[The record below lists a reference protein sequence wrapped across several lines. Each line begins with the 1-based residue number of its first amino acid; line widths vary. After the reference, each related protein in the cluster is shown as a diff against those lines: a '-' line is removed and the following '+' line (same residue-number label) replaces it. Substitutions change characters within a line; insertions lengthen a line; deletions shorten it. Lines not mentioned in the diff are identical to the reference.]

1 MTASYPKPSKM
12 SKEQAEKL
20 IDQSYVNYRRQ
31 IEDLQRKA
39 QWDLKAVWGDAFH
52 YPTDQDRVDE
62 ARRIIQRY
70 GDMGA
75 QVAQNYYTQVRTAT
89 SAAYDIDLPPY
100 EAPRYPSRDDLIWQL
115 SGGTNNTD
123 VPGLHLRDVIPDAA
137 GNVHNKAGIR
147 IDDLWPSTGNIDDYL
162 DYISKWI
169 QSAGRMQVQNNIRVD
184 PTQPRWARIPKGETC
199 EFCLMLAS
207 RGFDY
212 LTEETASLGG
222 SFHDGACDC
231 AVVPSWVESKIS
243 GYNPVLLKQRWQAC
257 ADTVA
262 LLTTEKEYDRY
273 VQAFTPDKRHP
284 EPFSYSHWK
293 RNIELAE
300 ARWRDRTWLNGG
312 PEPPITFE
320 TEKLRQETEMARPQE
335 IRTAQRLRKHGI
347 IPAFQVDS
355 RPVID
360 PITGIEES
368 IGLPDWAG
376 GIEIKTPDKA
386 KAFRSID
393 GYLGSASKKEDC
405 KRLII
410 DNTENPNMSD
420 DTLIEYIHQSNR
432 FKRGMIY
439 ILDKEQSLL
448 RIR

>member
-1 MTASYPKPSKM
+1 MSATYPKPPKM

-20 IDQSYVNYRRQ
+20 IDQSYMSYRRQ

-39 QWDLKAVWGDAFH
+39 QWDLKAVWDDKI
-52 YPTDQDRVDE
+52 YWPTDQDRVEE

-123 VPGLHLRDVIPDAA
+123 VPGLHLRDVIPDAD

-147 IDDLWPSTGNIDDYL
+147 IDDLWPLTGNIDDYL

-169 QSAGRMQVQNNIRVD
+169 QSAGRMQVQNNIRMD

-222 SFHDGACDC
+222 SFHNGACDC

-243 GYNPVLLKQRWQAC
+243 GYNPYLLEQRWQAC
-257 ADTVA
+257 VDTVA
-262 LLTTEKEYDRY
+262 RLTTEKEYDKY
-273 VQAFTPDKRHP
+273 VQAFTPDKRHT

-300 ARWRDRTWLNGG
+300 ARWRDRTWMNGG
-312 PEPPITFE
+312 PEPPITFATEELREE
-320 TEKLRQETEMARPQE
+320 TEKTRPQE
-335 IRTAQRLRKHGI
+335 IRTAKRLRKHGV
-347 IPAFQVDS
+347 IPAFQ
-355 RPVID
+355 ID
-360 PITGIEES
+360 YKTAVNETTGIEER
-368 IGLPDWAG
+368 IGLADWAH

-386 KAFRSID
+386 KTFRSID
-393 GYLGSASKKEDC
+393 THMGSAAKKADC
-405 KRLII
+405 LRLIF

-420 DTLIEYIHQSNR
+420 DQLVEYVAQSHR
-432 FKRGMIY
+432 FKRGLVY
-439 ILDKEQSLL
+439 ILTKEEQFI
-448 RIR
+448 RIK

>member
-1 MTASYPKPSKM
+1 MSATYPKPPKM
-12 SKEQAEKL
+12 SKEQADRL
-20 IDQSYVNYRRQ
+20 IDQSYADYRRQ

-39 QWDLKAVWGDAFH
+39 QWDLKAVWGDEFH
-52 YPTDQDRVDE
+52 WPTDQDRVEE

-75 QVAQNYYTQVRTAT
+75 QVAQDYYMQVRTAT

-123 VPGLHLRDVIPDAA
+123 VPGLHLRDVIPDAD

-169 QSAGRMQVQNNIRVD
+169 QSAGRMQVQNNIRMD

-222 SFHDGACDC
+222 SFHNGACDC

-243 GYNPVLLKQRWQAC
+243 GYNPYLLEQRWQAC
-257 ADTVA
+257 VDTVA
-262 LLTTEKEYDRY
+262 LLTTEKEYDKY
-273 VQAFTPDKRHP
+273 VQAFVPDDRHP

-293 RNIELAE
+293 RNLELAE
-300 ARWRDRTWLNGG
+300 ARQRSKQWLNGG
-312 PEPPITFE
+312 DPPVVTYLKSRERIEKVEPRDLFAIDILQANGFILTTLEEDAPKGYSNID
-320 TEKLRQETEMARPQE
+320 LRIGAQLWE
-335 IRTAQRLRKHGI
+335 IKSPTSTSERVVEANLRKAKKQFGKAWPTPVPETRVVFNSLGCELDDAWIANEISRQISAHGI
-347 IPAFQVDS
+347 TEALQ
-355 RPVID
+355 
-360 PITGIEES
+360 ITKGGS
-368 IGLPDWAG
+368 I
-376 GIEIKTPDKA
+376 
-386 KAFRSID
+386 
-393 GYLGSASKKEDC
+393 
-405 KRLII
+405 
-410 DNTENPNMSD
+410 
-420 DTLIEYIHQSNR
+420 
-432 FKRGMIY
+432 
-439 ILDKEQSLL
+439 L
-448 RIR
+448 RIK

>member
-1 MTASYPKPSKM
+1 MTASYPKPPKM
-12 SKEQAEKL
+12 STEQAEKL

-39 QWDLKAVWGDAFH
+39 QWDLKAVWGDEFH
-52 YPTDQDRVDE
+52 WPTDQDRVEE

-75 QVAQNYYTQVRTAT
+75 QVAQDYYTQVRTAT

-123 VPGLHLRDVIPDAA
+123 VPGLHLRDVIPDAD

-169 QSAGRMQVQNNIRVD
+169 QSAGRMHVQNNIRMD

-222 SFHDGACDC
+222 SFHNGACDC

-243 GYNPVLLKQRWQAC
+243 GYNPYLLEQRWQAC

-262 LLTTEKEYDRY
+262 RLTTEKEYDKY

-293 RNIELAE
+293 RNLELSE
-300 ARWRDRTWLNGG
+300 ARQRSKQWLNGG
-312 PEPPITFE
+312 DPPVVTYLKSRERIEKVEPRDLFAIDILQANGFILTTLEEDAPEGHSNIDLKIGSQFW
-320 TEKLRQETEMARPQE
+320 E
-335 IRTAQRLRKHGI
+335 IKSPTADGKRVVENSLRTAKKQFKKAWPSPVADCRVVFNGKDVHLDDDWLSAELARQARLHGL
-347 IPAFQVDS
+347 AG
-355 RPVID
+355 VIQ
-360 PITGIEES
+360 
-368 IGLPDWAG
+368 
-376 GIEIKTPDKA
+376 IKK
-386 KAFRSID
+386 D
-393 GYLGSASKKEDC
+393 G
-405 KRLII
+405 
-410 DNTENPNMSD
+410 NV
-420 DTLIEYIHQSNR
+420 
-432 FKRGMIY
+432 
-439 ILDKEQSLL
+439 L
-448 RIR
+448 RIE

>member
-1 MTASYPKPSKM
+1 MSATYPKPPKM

-20 IDQSYVNYRRQ
+20 IDQSYMTYRRQ

-39 QWDLKAVWGDAFH
+39 QWDLKAVWGDEFH
-52 YPTDQDRVDE
+52 WPTDQDRVEE

-123 VPGLHLRDVIPDAA
+123 VPGLHLRDVIPDAD

-169 QSAGRMQVQNNIRVD
+169 QSAGRMHVQNNIRMD

-222 SFHDGACDC
+222 SFHNGACDC
-231 AVVPSWVESKIS
+231 AVVPSWIESKIS
-243 GYNPVLLKQRWQAC
+243 GYNPYLLEQRWQAC
-257 ADTVA
+257 VDTVA
-262 LLTTEKEYDRY
+262 RLTTEKEYDKY

-312 PEPPITFE
+312 PAPPID
-320 TEKLRQETEMARPQE
+320 ARPPMRLTDIKPQE
-335 IRTAQRLRKHGI
+335 WRSAERLR
-347 IPAFQVDS
+347 
-355 RPVID
+355 
-360 PITGIEES
+360 ES
-368 IGLPDWAG
+368 GVAPWFKLDHMSMPKEDGSKGTREIGLSDLVG
-376 GIEIKTPDKA
+376 GIELKTLLHTSSKNTIDSHLKDTAKKA
-386 KAFRSID
+386 DVQRVIF
-393 GYLGSASKKEDC
+393 
-405 KRLII
+405 
-410 DNTENPNMSD
+410 DNFENDLLD
-420 DTLIEYIHQSNR
+420 DETLI
-432 FKRGMIY
+432 
-439 ILDKEQSLL
+439 SLL
-448 RIR
+448 RRSQRFKQGRIYINSKENKLIRVR